1 MRIILGVGGGIAAY
15 KVASLLRLFTEAGH
29 NVTVIPTEAAQRF
42 VGTATWEALSG
53 NPVSNSVF
61 EAVDQVRHVR
71 LGQEADLVVI
81 APATADLL
89 ARAAAGMADDLLT
102 GSLLVT
108 RAPVVF
114 APAMHTEMWQHPATV
129 ANVETLRRRG
139 AVVLEPAVGR
149 LTGTDTGPGRLPD
162 PEIIYAA
169 ALKVFSGQ
177 AAPGAR
183 PLAGRTLTITAGGT
197 REPLDPVRF
206 LGNRSS
212 GKQGVALAAAALE
225 AGATVHFIAAH
236 MDVPPPA
243 GVELTLVETAEELR
257 EATLKLA
264 QHSDALIMAAAVAD
278 FRPESVSETKVKKR
292 DDGENP
298 VITLT
303 RNPDIL
309 VETVQQRRTLGS
321 PAVIVGFAA
330 ETGDEDATPLAH
342 GLRKLQRKGCDLL
355 VLNRVGRSLVF
366 GQDSTEV
373 TILEA
378 GGAEPETVKG
388 TKVSVAQVVVQRVA
402 EALTAAG
409 KPA

>member
-114 APAMHTEMWQHPATV
+114 APAMHTEMWQHPATA

-366 GQDSTEV
+366 GQDSTEI
-373 TILEA
+373 TLLDA

-402 EALTAAG
+402 EALSAAG